1 MPDPGM
7 VPDGV
12 PGTPMQGEAV
22 AAAVVA
28 HWEATGVAMVAQCS
42 EEAGDMVGEVA
53 GDHDNVNLV
62 T

>member
-1 MPDPGM
+1 MLDPGM

-12 PGTPMQGEAV
+12 PGMPMQGEAV

-28 HWEATGVAMVAQCS
+28 HWEATGVATAAQRS
-42 EEAGDMVGEVA
+42 EEAGNMVGEVA
-53 GDHDNVNLV
+53 GDHDDVDLV